1 MRVSHSLSRPQ
12 DEVGANCESP
22 THSSEGIPVADWST
36 TYGDPG
42 GCRPTFYALVSII
55 KSSSTPKRGWF
66 DETPRIIRGVLR
78 IARPSIRSGTFMTS
92 IPAKSI
98 LLRYRF
104 FVPSQPESLHERNDL
119 PGRLRR
125 INVGRDPRF
134 GHQVPGF
141 GRKKGASL

>member
-1 MRVSHSLSRPQ
+1 MDMRNSFRQVAIY
-12 DEVGANCESP
+12 V
-22 THSSEGIPVADWST
+22 EGRIIQQWHAHKAGVLWQIV
-36 TYGDPG
+36 
-42 GCRPTFYALVSII
+42 FEYAWV
-55 KSSSTPKRGWF
+55 